1 MKKIIIINGP
11 NLNLLG
17 NREQDIYGK
26 TSLEDI
32 KKNSLEKSLELNL
45 DCFFCQTNNE
55 GEIINYIQAVQT
67 EYDGLIINPAAFTHT
82 SVAILDAL
90 RSIEKPKI
98 EIHLSNIYTREEY
111 RKKSITSEGVNGLIC
126 GFGSLSYILAIE
138 ALNTLIF
145 PSSVAR
151 AV

>member
-17 NREQDIYGK
+17 NRESSIYGDS
-26 TSLEDI
+26 SLKDI
-32 KKNSLEKSLELNL
+32 EKISKIKCKELNIQL
-45 DCFFCQTNNE
+45 FFCQSNNE
-55 GEIINYIQAVQT
+55 GELINFIHSAES

-82 SVAILDAL
+82 SLALLDAL
-90 RSIEKPKI
+90 RAISKPKI
-98 EIHLSNIYTREEY
+98 EIHLSNIYNREDY

-138 ALNTLIF
+138 AINNLIKK
-145 PSSVAR
+145 
-151 AV
+151 